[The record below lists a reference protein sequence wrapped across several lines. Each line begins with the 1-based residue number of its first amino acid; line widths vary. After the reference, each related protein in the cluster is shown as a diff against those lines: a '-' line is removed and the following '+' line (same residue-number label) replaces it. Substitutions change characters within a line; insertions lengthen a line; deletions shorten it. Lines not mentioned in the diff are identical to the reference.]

1 MKFGKE
7 FRTHLEETLPEWR
20 DKFLCYKP
28 LKKLLKHFPNPNIP
42 LVNHNTNTNQNVGG
56 EPSQSGGAAGV
67 RNMSLE
73 EFQDWFVRLLNEE
86 LEKFNDFY
94 VDKEEEFV
102 IRFQAGS
109 FARIVLAKA
118 WMIKRAFEQNF
129 ISVSYAFVW
138 LFRERELKERIE
150 RVRENSRRD
159 RVAASESE
167 FSEEMMDIRKAFVTI
182 HGEMVLLK
190 NYSSLNFAGLIKILK
205 KYDKRTGGLLR
216 LPFTQLAAHQP
227 FFTTEPLTRLVR
239 ECEANLELL
248 FPLEEEVTESTSAP
262 RDQNRADPP
271 LADITNTP
279 PETSSL
285 GEATHDIYRSTLSA
299 IRTIQGL
306 RTSSTY
312 NPLSFAAI
320 FRDQDDEGSGAV
332 TAENSASN
340 LDPEPSG
347 NADADEKDD
356 ADSAP

>member
-28 LKKLLKHFPNPNIP
+28 LKKLLKHFLNPNIP
-42 LVNHNTNTNQNVGG
+42 LVNHNTNANQNVGG

-102 IRFQAGS
+102 IRFQ
-109 FARIVLAKA
+109 
-118 WMIKRAFEQNF
+118 
-129 ISVSYAFVW
+129 
-138 LFRERELKERIE
+138 ELKERIE

-167 FSEEMMDIRKAFVTI
+167 FSEEMMDIRKEFVTI

-285 GEATHDIYRSTLSA
+285 GEATRDIYRSTLSA

-347 NADADEKDD
+347 DEDADEKDD